1 MIKIIDNYASED
13 LYNQLLEENLYY
25 GKVHWIGIHA
35 EPENVLHDLVHEV
48 YQSNVDQ
55 KDITG
60 ATAWY
65 NIRPKNQKI
74 HNDIDSYS
82 TQKGIAYRP
91 EVLPERTFLY
101 YLKSPKSGGQLAIYT
116 RASFVRAGQD
126 ILWNDEYDSE
136 IDTISAIVNR
146 LVSMPADV
154 THRVLPYTGNRV
166 SIGMIFWVD
175 LPKIYPEADPN
186 VNDVYD
192 RIWEVEDSEQIAL
205 YV

>member
-82 TQKGIAYRP
+82 TQKGISYRP
-91 EVLPERTFLY
+91 DVLPEKTFLY
-101 YLKSPKSGGQLAIYT
+101 YLKAPEKGGQLAIYT

-126 ILWNDEYDSE
+126 IIWDDSE
-136 IDTISAIVNR
+136 VDTVSAIVNR
-146 LVSMPADV
+146 LISMPANV
-154 THRVLPYTGNRV
+154 THRVLPYAGNRV
-166 SIGMIFWVD
+166 SIGIIFWVD
-175 LPKIYPEADPN
+175 LPKIYPKADSN

-192 RIWEVEDSEQIAL
+192 KMWAREDSEQIAL

>member
-1 MIKIIDNYASED
+1 MIEIIDNYASED
-13 LYNQLLEENLYY
+13 LYNQLLVENLYY
-25 GKVHWIGIHA
+25 GKVHWVGIRA

-48 YQSNVDQ
+48 YCSNVEQ
-55 KDITG
+55 EDITG

-65 NIRPKNQKI
+65 NIRPKNPKM

-82 TQKGIAYRP
+82 TQKGISYRP

-101 YLKSPKSGGQLAIYT
+101 YLKSPESGGQLAIHT
-116 RASFVRAGQD
+116 RVSFVRVGQAGQD
-126 ILWNDEYDSE
+126 IIWDDSE
-136 IDTISAIVNR
+136 TDTISAIVNR
-146 LVSMPADV
+146 LISMPAEV
-154 THRVLPYTGNRV
+154 AHRVLPYTGNRV

>member
-13 LYNQLLEENLYY
+13 LYNQLLVENLYY
-25 GKVHWIGIHA
+25 GKIHWAGIQA
-35 EPENVLHDLVHEV
+35 EPANALHDLIHEV
-48 YQSNVDQ
+48 YRSNVEQ
-55 KDITG
+55 EDITG

-65 NIRPKNQKI
+65 NIRPKNPKM

-82 TQKGIAYRP
+82 TKKGISYRP

-101 YLKSPKSGGQLAIYT
+101 YLKSPESGGQLAIHT
-116 RASFVRAGQD
+116 RVSFVRAGQAGQD
-126 ILWNDEYDSE
+126 IIWDDSE
-136 IDTISAIVNR
+136 TDTISAIVNR
-146 LVSMPADV
+146 LISMPADV

-175 LPKIYPEADPN
+175 LPKIYPEADPDN
-186 VNDVYD
+186 NTVYD
-192 RIWEVEDSEQIAL
+192 RVWELEDSEQIAL

>member
-1 MIKIIDNYASED
+1 MIEIIDNYASED
-13 LYNQLLEENLYY
+13 LYNQLLVENLYY
-25 GKVHWIGIHA
+25 GKVHWVGIRA

-48 YQSNVDQ
+48 YCSNVEQ
-55 KDITG
+55 EDITG

-82 TQKGIAYRP
+82 TQKGISYRP
-91 EVLPERTFLY
+91 EVLPEKTFLY
-101 YLKSPKSGGQLAIYT
+101 YLKSPDNGGQLAIYT

-126 ILWNDEYDSE
+126 IIWDDSE
-136 IDTISAIVNR
+136 VDTISAIVNR
-146 LVSMPADV
+146 LISMPANV
-154 THRVLPYTGNRV
+154 THRVLPYAGNRV
-166 SIGMIFWVD
+166 SIGIIFWVD

>member
-1 MIKIIDNYASED
+1 
-13 LYNQLLEENLYY
+13 
-25 GKVHWIGIHA
+25 
-35 EPENVLHDLVHEV
+35 VHEV

-82 TQKGIAYRP
+82 TQKGISYRP
-91 EVLPERTFLY
+91 DVLPEKTFLY
-101 YLKSPKSGGQLAIYT
+101 YLKAPEKGGQLAIYT

-126 ILWNDEYDSE
+126 IIWDDSE
-136 IDTISAIVNR
+136 VDTVSAIVNR
-146 LVSMPADV
+146 LISMPANV
-154 THRVLPYTGNRV
+154 THRVLPYAGNRV
-166 SIGMIFWVD
+166 SIGIIFWVD
-175 LPKIYPEADPN
+175 LPKIYPEADSN

-192 RIWEVEDSEQIAL
+192 KMWAREDSEQIAL

>member
-1 MIKIIDNYASED
+1 MIEIIDNYASED
-13 LYNQLLEENLYY
+13 LYNQLLVENLYY
-25 GKVHWIGIHA
+25 GKVHWVGIRA

-48 YQSNVDQ
+48 YHSNVEQ
-55 KDITG
+55 ENIRG

-65 NIRPKNQKI
+65 NIRPKNPKI

-82 TQKGIAYRP
+82 TQKGISYRP

-101 YLKSPKSGGQLAIYT
+101 YLKSPESGGQLAIHT

-126 ILWNDEYDSE
+126 IVWDDSE
-136 IDTISAIVNR
+136 VDTISAIVNR
-146 LVSMPADV
+146 LISMPADV
-154 THRVLPYTGNRV
+154 THRVLPYKGNRV

-175 LPKIYPEADPN
+175 LPKIYPEADPDN
-186 VNDVYD
+186 NTVYD
-192 RIWEVEDSEQIAL
+192 RVWELEDSEQIAL

>member
-1 MIKIIDNYASED
+1 MIEIIDNYASED
-13 LYNQLLEENLYY
+13 LYNQLLVENLYY
-25 GKVHWIGIHA
+25 GKVHWVGIRA

-48 YQSNVDQ
+48 YCSNVEQ
-55 KDITG
+55 EDITG

-82 TQKGIAYRP
+82 TQKGISYRP
-91 EVLPERTFLY
+91 EVLPEKTFLY
-101 YLKSPKSGGQLAIYT
+101 YLKSPDNGGQLAIYT

-126 ILWNDEYDSE
+126 IIWDDSE
-136 IDTISAIVNR
+136 VDTISAIVNR
-146 LVSMPADV
+146 LISMPANV
-154 THRVLPYTGNRV
+154 THRVLPYAGNRV
-166 SIGMIFWVD
+166 SIGIIFWVD

-192 RIWEVEDSEQIAL
+192 RMWEREDSEQIAL

>member
-1 MIKIIDNYASED
+1 VIEIIDNYASED
-13 LYNQLLEENLYY
+13 LYNQLLVENLYY
-25 GKVHWIGIHA
+25 GKVHWVGIRA

-48 YQSNVDQ
+48 YCSNVEQ
-55 KDITG
+55 EDITG

-82 TQKGIAYRP
+82 TQKGISYRP
-91 EVLPERTFLY
+91 EVLPEKTFLY
-101 YLKSPKSGGQLAIYT
+101 YLKSPDNGGQLAIYT

-126 ILWNDEYDSE
+126 IIWDDSE
-136 IDTISAIVNR
+136 VDTISAIVNR
-146 LVSMPADV
+146 LISMPANV
-154 THRVLPYTGNRV
+154 THRVLPYAGNRV
-166 SIGMIFWVD
+166 SIGIIFWVD

>member
-1 MIKIIDNYASED
+1 VIKIIDNYAPKD
-13 LYNQLLEENLYY
+13 LYNQLLEETLYY
-25 GKVHWIGIHA
+25 GKVHWIGKYA
-35 EPENVLHDLVHEV
+35 DPENALHALVHGV
-48 YQSNVDQ
+48 RVAHVKQNF
-55 KDITG
+55 KITG

-65 NIRPKNQKI
+65 NIRPKNPKI
-74 HNDIDSYS
+74 HIDIDSYS
-82 TQKGIAYRP
+82 TKKGISYRP

-101 YLKSPKSGGQLAIYT
+101 YLKSPESGGQLAIHT

-126 ILWNDEYDSE
+126 IIWNDSE
-136 IDTISAIVNR
+136 VDTISAIVNR
-146 LVSMPADV
+146 LISMPADV

-186 VNDVYD
+186 NNTVYD
-192 RIWEVEDSEQIAL
+192 RVWELEDSEQIAL

>member
-13 LYNQLLEENLYY
+13 LYNQLLVENLYY

-82 TQKGIAYRP
+82 TQKGISYRP
-91 EVLPERTFLY
+91 DVLPEKTFLY
-101 YLKSPKSGGQLAIYT
+101 YLKAPEKGGQLAIYT

-126 ILWNDEYDSE
+126 IIWDDSE
-136 IDTISAIVNR
+136 VDTVSAIVNR
-146 LVSMPADV
+146 LISMPANV
-154 THRVLPYTGNRV
+154 THRVLPYAGNRV
-166 SIGMIFWVD
+166 SIGIIFWVD
-175 LPKIYPEADPN
+175 LPKIYPKADPN

-192 RIWEVEDSEQIAL
+192 RMWEREDSEQIAL

>member
-1 MIKIIDNYASED
+1 MIEIIDNYASED
-13 LYNQLLEENLYY
+13 LYNQLLVENLYY

-48 YQSNVDQ
+48 YKSNVEQ
-55 KDITG
+55 QDITG

-65 NIRPKNQKI
+65 NIRPKDMKV

-82 TQKGIAYRP
+82 TQKGISYRP
-91 EVLPERTFLY
+91 EVLPEKTFLY
-101 YLKSPKSGGQLAIYT
+101 YLKSPDNGGQLAIYT

-126 ILWNDEYDSE
+126 IIWDDSE
-136 IDTISAIVNR
+136 VDTISAIVNR
-146 LVSMPADV
+146 LISMPADV

>member
-1 MIKIIDNYASED
+1 MIEIIDNYASKD
-13 LYNQLLEENLYY
+13 LYSQLLEANLYY
-25 GKVHWIGIHA
+25 GKVHWIGIQA
-35 EPENVLHDLVHEV
+35 EPVNALHDLVHEV
-48 YQSNVDQ
+48 YRSNVEQ
-55 KDITG
+55 ENITG

-65 NIRPKNQKI
+65 NIRPKNPKM

-82 TQKGIAYRP
+82 TQRGITYRP

-116 RASFVRAGQD
+116 RTRFFGAGKD
-126 ILWNDEYDSE
+126 IVWKEHE
-136 IDTISAIVNR
+136 TDTISAVENR
-146 LVSMPADV
+146 LVIFNADI

-175 LPKIYPEADPN
+175 LPKIYPKADPN
-186 VNDVYD
+186 NNTVYD
-192 RIWEVEDSEQIAL
+192 RIWELEDSEQIAL

>member
-1 MIKIIDNYASED
+1 MIEIIDNYASED
-13 LYNQLLEENLYY
+13 LYGQLLETSLAYS
-25 GKVHWIGIHA
+25 KVHWIGIQA
-35 EPENVLHDLVHEV
+35 EPENALHDLVHEV
-48 YQSNVDQ
+48 YNSNVEQ
-55 KDITG
+55 EGISG

-65 NIRPKNQKI
+65 NIRPKNPKM

-82 TQKGIAYRP
+82 TQKGISYRP
-91 EVLPERTFLY
+91 EVLPKRTFLY
-101 YLKSPKSGGQLAIYT
+101 YLKSPQAGGQLAIYT

-126 ILWNDEYDSE
+126 IIWDDSE
-136 IDTISAIVNR
+136 VDTISAIVNR
-146 LVSMPADV
+146 LISMPADV

-192 RIWEVEDSEQIAL
+192 RIWEIEDSEQIAL

>member
-1 MIKIIDNYASED
+1 MIEIIDNYASED
-13 LYNQLLEENLYY
+13 LYNQLLVENLYY
-25 GKVHWIGIHA
+25 GKVHWVGIRA

-48 YQSNVDQ
+48 YCSNVEQ
-55 KDITG
+55 EDITG

-82 TQKGIAYRP
+82 TQKGISYRP
-91 EVLPERTFLY
+91 EVLPEKTFLY
-101 YLKSPKSGGQLAIYT
+101 YLKTPDNGGQLAIYT

-126 ILWNDEYDSE
+126 IIWDDSE
-136 IDTISAIVNR
+136 VDTISAIVNR
-146 LVSMPADV
+146 LISMPANV
-154 THRVLPYTGNRV
+154 THRVLPYAGNRV
-166 SIGMIFWVD
+166 SIGIIFWVD

>member
-1 MIKIIDNYASED
+1 VIKIIDNYASED

-55 KDITG
+55 KNITG

-82 TQKGIAYRP
+82 TQKGISYRP
-91 EVLPERTFLY
+91 DVLPEKTFLY
-101 YLKSPKSGGQLAIYT
+101 YLKAPEKGGQLAIYT

-126 ILWNDEYDSE
+126 IIWDDSE
-136 IDTISAIVNR
+136 VDTVSAIVNR
-146 LVSMPADV
+146 LISMPANV
-154 THRVLPYTGNRV
+154 THRVLPYAGNRV
-166 SIGMIFWVD
+166 SIGIIFWVD
-175 LPKIYPEADPN
+175 LPKIYPEADSN

-192 RIWEVEDSEQIAL
+192 RMWAREDSEQIAL

>member
-82 TQKGIAYRP
+82 TQKGISYRP
-91 EVLPERTFLY
+91 DVLPEKTFLY
-101 YLKSPKSGGQLAIYT
+101 YLKAPEKGGQLAIYT

-126 ILWNDEYDSE
+126 IIWDDSE
-136 IDTISAIVNR
+136 VDTVSAIVNR
-146 LVSMPADV
+146 LISMPANV
-154 THRVLPYTGNRV
+154 THRVLPYAGNRV
-166 SIGMIFWVD
+166 SIGIIFWVD
-175 LPKIYPEADPN
+175 LPKIYPEADSN

-192 RIWEVEDSEQIAL
+192 KMWAREDSEQIAL

>member
-82 TQKGIAYRP
+82 TQKGISYRP
-91 EVLPERTFLY
+91 DVLPEKTFLY
-101 YLKSPKSGGQLAIYT
+101 YLKAPENGGQLAIYT

-126 ILWNDEYDSE
+126 IIWDDSE
-136 IDTISAIVNR
+136 VDTVSAIVNR
-146 LVSMPADV
+146 LISMPANV
-154 THRVLPYTGNRV
+154 THGVLPYAGNRV
-166 SIGMIFWVD
+166 SIGIIFWVD
-175 LPKIYPEADPN
+175 LPKIYPEADSN

-192 RIWEVEDSEQIAL
+192 RMWEREDSEQIAL

>member
-1 MIKIIDNYASED
+1 MIEIIDNYASED
-13 LYNQLLEENLYY
+13 LYGQLLETSLAYS
-25 GKVHWIGIHA
+25 KVHWIGIQA
-35 EPENVLHDLVHEV
+35 EPENALHDLVHEV
-48 YQSNVDQ
+48 YNSNVEQ
-55 KDITG
+55 ENITG

-65 NIRPKNQKI
+65 NIRPKNQKKN
-74 HNDIDSYS
+74 NDIDSYT
-82 TQKGIAYRP
+82 TQKGISYRP

-101 YLKSPKSGGQLAIYT
+101 YLKSPESGGQLAIHT

-126 ILWNDEYDSE
+126 IIWNDSE
-136 IDTISAIVNR
+136 VDTISAIVNR
-146 LVSMPADV
+146 LISMPADV

-192 RIWEVEDSEQIAL
+192 RIWEIEDSEQIAL